1 MDSEYKHLNK
11 KKSNFG
17 LVKIIIML
25 LLYYLYRKI
34 REKNKNKLQSWLII
48 AYSVIL
54 KELISNAKNVNQVF
68 VLTIWQQPKVGNV
81 KNILI

>member
-34 REKNKNKLQSWLII
+34 REKNKNKLQS
-48 AYSVIL
+48 
-54 KELISNAKNVNQVF
+54 
-68 VLTIWQQPKVGNV
+68 
-81 KNILI
+81 